1 MPSRNRRPLPL
12 STVNHFHLAKATIA
26 KGLALTT
33 LLLVATWAFCQEK
46 SPTTSQTDATQSQDA
61 ASAKAAPEAATATVP
76 AGTRIALVL
85 THPIQTRYIHRG
97 DDVYAQIVSPITVGN
112 KVIVAEG
119 ALVQG
124 KVDRIERR
132 GRRGE
137 VHLQSLSI
145 IFPDGYVA
153 PVSGQTTLVSDDG
166 YALQDPGQGRVIGAF
181 AAPAAGVGL
190 GALIGH
196 ATASTQPQTIT
207 STLPPGCTGP
217 PPGCLSSSV
226 SAPASAGKN
235 TVIGAA
241 VGGAIGAVV
250 SLTLLLHA
258 HNFFLDAGAP
268 VEMILQQPL
277 VLANDQVAEAIRDA
291 ERHPGPVQ
299 EVAARPQR
307 LPAPDADPGI
317 CYTPGTPG
325 TPDVDIPGTPAIGDS
340 PGTPPTHIPGIP
352 ATPPTAHPCP

>member
-1 MPSRNRRPLPL
+1 MPSVNGGGVTL
-12 STVNHFHLAKATIA
+12 STVNPFHLAKLRITQ
-26 KGLALTT
+26 GLALITVVLVTT
-33 LLLVATWAFCQEK
+33 CALCQQNT
-46 SPTTSQTDATQSQDA
+46 PPTSQSDPTQSQDA
-61 ASAKAAPEAATATVP
+61 ASAKAAPAATATVP

-124 KVDRIERR
+124 KVDRIGRR
-132 GRRGE
+132 GGRGE

-166 YALQDPGQGRVIGAF
+166 YALQDPGKGGAIGAF
-181 AAPAAGVGL
+181 AAPAAGAGL

-196 ATASTQPQTIT
+196 ATANTQPQTIT

-226 SAPASAGKN
+226 SAPASAGKD

-250 SLTLLLHA
+250 SLTLLLHS

-277 VLANDQVAEAIRDA
+277 VLADDQVAEAIRDA
-291 ERHPGPVQ
+291 ERHPKQVQ
-299 EVAARPQR
+299 KVAARPRQ
-307 LPAPDADPGI
+307 LPAPDAAPGI
-317 CYTPGTPG
+317 CYTPGSPG
-325 TPDVDIPGTPAIGDS
+325 TPDIDIPGTPAIGDS

-352 ATPPTAHPCP
+352 ATPPTPHPCP